1 VSQPGDV
8 VWRFGHASVAGTAH
22 LRDGRGCQDVGCCAL
37 LAPDGDAGVL
47 VAGVADGAGSA
58 PRGEEGARLAC
69 DSFVEVVSELYR
81 PDQGDQPPDQLD
93 RRAWWG
99 QLVDVW
105 LSRFHDRVGLAADE
119 DPPDRRGFACTFLGA
134 VVADGWAGLV
144 QIGDGAIVLDGDD
157 DPDRYAPFVW
167 PRRGEYAN
175 ETYFATDDRAAEHVD
190 LDVLP
195 RRVDEI
201 ALLTDGLQGL
211 VLDYARRVPHAPFF
225 ARVFAPF
232 RAASDDGA
240 ALSAQLA
247 AFLASPRVRA
257 RTDDDTT
264 LILATRRTERL
275 DRTGTGSGAGL

>member
-1 VSQPGDV
+1 MSEPDGA

-22 LRDGRGCQDVGCCAL
+22 LREGRGCQDVGCCAVV
-37 LAPDGDAGVL
+37 APAGDPGVL
-47 VAGVADGAGSA
+47 VACGADGAGSA

-69 DSFVEVVSELYR
+69 ASFLESVSELYR
-81 PDQGDQPPDQLD
+81 PEQGDGAPDELARPAWWARLVEAWLTRFRDRVAQAAEPDRSD
-93 RRAWWG
+93 RR
-99 QLVDVW
+99 
-105 LSRFHDRVGLAADE
+105 E
-119 DPPDRRGFACTFLGA
+119 FACTFLGA

-144 QIGDGAIVLDGDD
+144 QIGDGAIVVDGGDGLES
-157 DPDRYAPFVW
+157 YASFVW

-190 LDVLP
+190 LDLLP
-195 RRVDEI
+195 RRIDEI

-211 VLDYARRVPHAPFF
+211 VLDYARRAPHGPFF

-232 RAASDDGA
+232 RAASDDCA

-264 LILATRRTERL
+264 LILATRRTEPVEPVAA
-275 DRTGTGSGAGL
+275 SVGADL